1 MEPIVLR
8 LPFVTVTFT
17 DKEIRSEY
25 QPVSWGNHHPDYRT
39 VWSCRYAAPT
49 FPTMTQTSGS

>member
-1 MEPIVLR
+1 MEPIVLK

-17 DKEIRSEY
+17 DKEVRSEC
-25 QPVSWGNHHPDYRT
+25 QPVSWGKNHPDYRT
-39 VWSCRYAAPT
+39 VWSWT